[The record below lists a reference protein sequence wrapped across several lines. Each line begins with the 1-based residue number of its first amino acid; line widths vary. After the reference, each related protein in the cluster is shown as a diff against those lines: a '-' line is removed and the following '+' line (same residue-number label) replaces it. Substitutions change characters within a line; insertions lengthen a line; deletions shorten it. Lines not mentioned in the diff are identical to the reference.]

1 MKEEADGKFGF
12 LTKAIKDG
20 APLYGGIMI
29 GFDRMV
35 MILAGDTSARDSIA
49 FPKTTSAVF
58 LADDLSPR
66 VSEEQLS
73 EKNRLH

>member
-12 LTKAIKDG
+12 LTKAIKDA

-35 MILAGDTSARDSIA
+35 MILAGVKSIQNQIALPKIISAISLVDDS
-49 FPKTTSAVF
+49 
-58 LADDLSPR
+58 SPG